1 MVAMT
6 QPSTMAPLHRWRPLL
21 AATWVEVKRKE
32 ARVPASAPTLD
43 TEPSQVTAA
52 RDSSDPSWDL
62 GQTSYHRL
70 GSCCSVT

>member
-6 QPSTMAPLHRWRPLL
+6 HPSTMAPLHRWRPLL

-62 GQTSYHRL
+62 GQS
-70 GSCCSVT
+70 GDQSV